1 MRESKTADQLK
12 EIIEQRLGCACFVEI
27 QTVPVREWRVLVMSN
42 PARCQELQER
52 ADLIA
57 QELRG
62 QFILKIRRVDAQA
75 ILRDELRHPQAFVQL
90 VGDLP
95 ANYHVEVRGANART
109 QRAAEDI
116 FVRLG
121 RMYDIE

>member
-1 MRESKTADQLK
+1 MREPRTADQLK
-12 EIIEQRLGCACFVEI
+12 EVVEQRLRRGCFVEI
-27 QTVPVREWRVLVMSN
+27 QIDPILEWRVLVVSN
-42 PARCQELQER
+42 LAQRQELQGR

-62 QFILKIRRVDAQA
+62 QYILKIGRADTQA
-75 ILRDELRHPQAFVQL
+75 VLRDELRHPAVFVQI

-95 ANYHVEVRGANART
+95 ANYRVEVRGANAET
-109 QRAAEDI
+109 QKAAEAI
-116 FVRLG
+116 FARLK